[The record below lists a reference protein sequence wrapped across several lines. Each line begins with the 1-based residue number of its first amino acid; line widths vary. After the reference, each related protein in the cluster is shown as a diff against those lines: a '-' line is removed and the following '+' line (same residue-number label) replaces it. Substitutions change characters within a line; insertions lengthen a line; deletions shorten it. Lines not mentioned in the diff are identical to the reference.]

1 MTHYATVN
9 DVQHRMLRQ
18 LSNAELELCE
28 RLLDDTAVIIDVFA
42 PEAKEDAKK
51 VVSCRMAIRVL
62 GDGED
67 TGVPIGASQGT
78 QSALGYSQTWT
89 YSASGASGELYLSKL
104 EKQILRS
111 GNSIGSYS
119 PVQELVPE
127 GCFEEMV

>member
-1 MTHYATVN
+1 
-9 DVQHRMLRQ
+9 MLRT
-18 LSNAELELCE
+18 LSNEELELCE
-28 RLLDDTAVIIDVFA
+28 KLLDDAAVIIDVFA
-42 PEAKEDAKK
+42 PKAKTEAKQ

-62 GDGED
+62 GDGEE

-89 YSASGASGELYLSKL
+89 YSSSGASGELYLSKL
-104 EKQILRS
+104 EKQILRR

>member
-9 DVQHRMLRQ
+9 DVQSRMLRRM
-18 LSNAELELCE
+18 SNEELELCE
-28 RLLDDTAVIIDVFA
+28 KLLDDAAVIIDVFA
-42 PEAKEDAKK
+42 PDAKADAK
-51 VVSCRMAIRVL
+51 QVVSCRMAIRVL
-62 GDGED
+62 GDGEE

-89 YSASGASGELYLSKL
+89 YSSSGASGELYLSKR

-127 GCFEEMV
+127 DCFEEMV